1 MFQVYRGDEEFYIVC
16 KDKYMFWNYVSLC
29 WNSSMYSTWEERAK
43 TREHSFY
50 PIVINESNWL
60 ELLVVTGQ
68 TEDQAMDA
76 WGKFSKGEL
85 R

>member
-1 MFQVYRGDEEFYIVC
+1 VFQVYRGDKEFYIVC
-16 KDKYMFWNYVSLC
+16 KDKYMFWNYISLC

-43 TREHSFY
+43 TRAHSF
-50 PIVINESNWL
+50 PNVINESSWL

-68 TEDQAMDA
+68 TKDQAMDA